1 MLNKISVLDK
11 GYVAML
17 SSTLSIT
24 EIRQLIQNG
33 YDVDKIMNIL
43 SLHMEIK
50 CPLFVKIML
59 PEFGITTITRKH
71 IKTEL
76 FVPTVSEVKAKT
88 LEISKEIADD
98 IKATSEALMIN
109 PKAYQHDGCDRFISQ
124 VNSPLALYNTLIASG
139 NFNNWL
145 KLIKYNTFP
154 QLIEEYRLAIENQIL
169 AEYQEVVNGTIKEK
183 TNNN

>member
-1 MLNKISVLDK
+1 
-11 GYVAML
+11 
-17 SSTLSIT
+17 
-24 EIRQLIQNG
+24 
-33 YDVDKIMNIL
+33 
-43 SLHMEIK
+43 
-50 CPLFVKIML
+50 
-59 PEFGITTITRKH
+59 
-71 IKTEL
+71 
-76 FVPTVSEVKAKT
+76 VPTVSEVKAKT

-145 KLIKYNTFP
+145 KLIKYHTFP